1 MLYTSDK
8 NIILE
13 NLSSLIANLFFV
25 NIKPILDIALFLN
38 ILCIVQYNLY
48 FVNARAL
55 KNPSRNVSAKTL
67 TTNFAIDVKFGRT
80 LVSSV
85 LQSHDTVT
93 CPMFTQDNDDKT
105 LNTECSCLAEISL

>member
-1 MLYTSDK
+1 M
-8 NIILE
+8 E

-67 TTNFAIDVKFGRT
+67 TTNFAIHVKIGRT
-80 LVSSV
+80 LLEMQWLVIGIHWNFLLLLAKFLCNEIYKDDLAGDCQV
-85 LQSHDTVT
+85 L
-93 CPMFTQDNDDKT
+93 
-105 LNTECSCLAEISL
+105 

>member
-1 MLYTSDK
+1 MLIHQKK

-13 NLSSLIANLFFV
+13 NLSSLIANLFLV

-67 TTNFAIDVKFGRT
+67 TTKFAIDVKFGRT
-80 LVSSV
+80 LA
-85 LQSHDTVT
+85 
-93 CPMFTQDNDDKT
+93 NT
-105 LNTECSCLAEISL
+105 LHS

>member
-1 MLYTSDK
+1 M
-8 NIILE
+8 
-13 NLSSLIANLFFV
+13 
-25 NIKPILDIALFLN
+25 
-38 ILCIVQYNLY
+38 CIVQYNLY

-93 CPMFTQDNDDKT
+93 CPMFAQDMTDNDDKT